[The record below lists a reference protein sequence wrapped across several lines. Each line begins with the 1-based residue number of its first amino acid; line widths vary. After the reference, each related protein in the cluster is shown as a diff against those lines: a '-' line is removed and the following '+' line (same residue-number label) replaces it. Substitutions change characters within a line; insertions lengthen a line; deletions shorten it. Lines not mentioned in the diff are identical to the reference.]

1 MAEIFR
7 GRALAAGG
15 FEKPVAI
22 KRILPHLCQ
31 DQRFVELLIAE
42 AKVLSMLRHR
52 NIVQIFDVGL
62 GDDGQY
68 FLVMEFVHGLDL
80 GRVQM
85 ALENKRR
92 MIPVDLSLH
101 IGAEICEAL
110 EHAHN
115 AHDPEGKP
123 MRLVHRDIAPTN
135 VLLSRAGEVKL
146 TDFGIAKRAEEV
158 TSHGG
163 VRGKF
168 AYISPEQAKNE
179 PVDSRSDV
187 FSLGIVLFE
196 LLTGRRLF
204 SGLSD
209 LEALRE
215 VREGKIPRPR
225 ELDGNLPPP
234 VDELIGK
241 ALARDPD
248 KRYSSAGEFGVALRT
263 LRYSLEVSSGDP
275 SAELARVVTTA
286 ENPETTLPP
295 QNQFADAG
303 EATVIRIQSAEAFA
317 NDARTAISQ
326 ARQVIDRFEE
336 EETRMSKLGGE
347 TLRNMRRSADEHSG
361 ELAVPP
367 MPSTGRRT
375 ERKKSEGPRTVEVR
389 PDSRSDLRGDGR
401 DLRSDLRGDGREL
414 RSDLRGDGREL
425 RSDSRGNAG
434 HGGHGR
440 VDPRKSSITGD
451 EPTSLADP
459 LEQQRMM
466 GELAADFSSDKGSFE
481 LEEET
486 IARPT
491 PIRPMAPT
499 TLKRQPP
506 VSGPMGA
513 SGASSQGHHLPGV
526 RPVPGRPATSAPQPQ
541 PPPQSSPATPM
552 MPDIAGWEAPSAFA
566 ASPYATPSPERA
578 GSPMAP
584 GYQPGHQG
592 GQSPMMG
599 NPMGGQTPNPMNP
612 MGQSPM
618 MGNPMGGQTPN
629 PMIQM
634 NQMGNPMGGVPNPAA
649 MSGGPGYPYA
659 GYPSADG
666 PVAPAYPQRPPMR
679 DGYEQRTSPRPEGT
693 ALERWRTAALV
704 LGAVAMAVLAF
715 AVTRSCLHQDKRP
728 PAPISNSA
736 PASPPAP
743 APAPASPK

>member
-1 MAEIFR
+1 VTRYELLDRIGVGGMAEIFR

-22 KRILPHLCQ
+22 KRILPHLSQ

-80 GRVQM
+80 GRVQV
-85 ALENKRR
+85 ALEAKRR
-92 MIPVDLSLH
+92 LIPVDLSLH

-110 EHAHN
+110 EHAHSVR
-115 AHDPEGKP
+115 DPDGKQ
-123 MRLVHRDIAPTN
+123 MRLVHRDISPSN

-158 TSHGG
+158 TTHGG

-204 SGLSD
+204 SALPD
-209 LEALRE
+209 LEALRG

-225 ELDGNLPPP
+225 DLDGNLPQA

-241 ALARDPD
+241 ALSRDPD
-248 KRYSSAGEFGVALRT
+248 KRFSSAGEFGAALRS

-275 SAELARVVTTA
+275 SAELARVVSTA
-286 ENPETTLPP
+286 EAPATIPPNNQQFET
-295 QNQFADAG
+295 G
-303 EATVIRIQSAEAFA
+303 EATVIRIHSAEAFA
-317 NDARTAISQ
+317 MNDARTAISQ

-347 TLRNMRRSADEHSG
+347 TLRNLRRAAEEHSG

-367 MPSTGRRT
+367 VQPPRRPARET
-375 ERKKSEGPRTVEVR
+375 RDVRSGDRRSEPRVE
-389 PDSRSDLRGDGR
+389 
-401 DLRSDLRGDGREL
+401 
-414 RSDLRGDGREL
+414 
-425 RSDSRGNAG
+425 
-434 HGGHGR
+434 GR
-440 VDPRKSSITGD
+440 VDPRVDPRVDSRLDPRHGSITGD

-459 LEQQRMM
+459 LEQRLMM
-466 GELAADFSSDKGSFE
+466 GQVSDKFE

-486 IARPT
+486 IARPS
-491 PIRPMAPT
+491 PLRPPAPS
-499 TLKRQPP
+499 TLKRPP
-506 VSGPMGA
+506 PATGPGGSGGDP
-513 SGASSQGHHLPGV
+513 SSLPGV
-526 RPVPGRPATSAPQPQ
+526 RAMPRSSS
-541 PPPQSSPATPM
+541 PPLSSPATSPSAPTHM
-552 MPDIAGWEAPSAFA
+552 PSMPDAAGWEAPSFV
-566 ASPYATPSPERA
+566 ASPYATPPPERA
-578 GSPMAP
+578 AVATLPGSGMSSSARPMMGAPMGPPMGGPMNPMNPMAGP
-584 GYQPGHQG
+584 TP
-592 GQSPMMG
+592 SPVGPMNPMG
-599 NPMGGQTPNPMNP
+599 NPMAGPTPNPMNG
-612 MGQSPM
+612 MGP
-618 MGNPMGGQTPN
+618 
-629 PMIQM
+629 
-634 NQMGNPMGGVPNPAA
+634 VPNPA
-649 MSGGPGYPYA
+649 MMPGAYGYA
-659 GYPSADG
+659 GYPADAS
-666 PVAPAYPQRPPMR
+666 VAPAY
-679 DGYEQRTSPRPEGT
+679 SPRQPGGFEPRTGARPDGGT

-715 AVTRSCLHQDKRP
+715 AVTRSCLHQEKRP
-728 PAPISNSA
+728 ASSAPSSA
-736 PASPPAP
+736 PAPTSPAP
-743 APAPASPK
+743 ETPAPK